1 MDKFVEDE
9 WQPPQINPHVIEP
22 HHEEVSPMEQPSGRG
37 ARIGI
42 LMGSQS
48 DWAKMEKAAEVLK
61 QFDVPHEMLV
71 LSAHR
76 LPDRVA
82 EYARTAESRGIE
94 VLIGGA
100 GMANHLAGAL
110 AANCTLPVIGVPLSG
125 SVLNGVDALYATVQM
140 PKGVPVAT
148 VAIDGAANAAYLA
161 VEILALQDEPL
172 RTRLKALRQ
181 AERAKLE
188 AALSEQT
195 PHVQEA
201 AR

>member
-1 MDKFVEDE
+1 MRAAT
-9 WQPPQINPHVIEP
+9 PA
-22 HHEEVSPMEQPSGRG
+22 S
-37 ARIGI
+37 ARVGI

-48 DWAKMEKAAEVLK
+48 DLAKMEKAAEVLK
-61 QFDVPHEMLV
+61 TFRVTHEMRV

-82 EYARTAESRGIE
+82 EYAKEAEARGIQ

-110 AANCTLPVIGVPLSG
+110 AAHSTLPVIGVPLSG
-125 SVLNGVDALYATVQM
+125 SALNGVDALYATVQM

-161 VEILALQDEPL
+161 IEILALHDASL
-172 RTRLKALRQ
+172 RERLQAYRR
-181 AERAKLE
+181 AERERLE
-188 AALSEQT
+188 ADLAS
-195 PHVQEA
+195 
-201 AR
+201 